1 MYGLCLSLGV
11 TLTQYS
17 VLKYR
22 AGATHD
28 VNDDIASSINPVEG
42 KVPTGPGLL
51 QQPLLILSSVHLR
64 RRFDVDGIWKSLAAP
79 GKVTNYQIGDETTG
93 HYLVNER
100 QEETGQRTREW
111 LAQFEGI

>member
-1 MYGLCLSLGV
+1 MTHYLL
-11 TLTQYS
+11 
-17 VLKYR
+17 LKYR

-42 KVPTGPGLL
+42 KVPTGPGLI

-79 GKVTNYQIGDETTG
+79 GKVTSYQIGDETTG

-111 LAQFEGI
+111 LAQFESS